1 MHPVLVI
8 MIIPSLLMDTVHITV
23 IIPISLAVTTVAGV
37 VHTLL
42 QVMEAPLADAAEAM
56 TVGMTMDIKRITNG
70 TMMDTTMMISG
81 VMMDMNGVT
90 MDMNG
95 VTMDTLRMISGT

>member
-1 MHPVLVI
+1 MHHVLVI

-23 IIPISLAVTTVAGV
+23 IIRLVVITVAGV

-42 QVMEAPLADAAEAM
+42 RVMEAPLAEAEVEADAEEVM
-56 TVGMTMDIKRITNG
+56 TVGMTMDTTMMVSG
-70 TMMDTTMMISG
+70 AMMDTTMMIIG
-81 VMMDMNGVT
+81 VM